1 MGFPFFY
8 TFGAF
13 MIKKSIYNSPLG
25 EILIITCKNLLIG
38 LYFENQKE
46 FKDLI
51 KKDDI
56 KSFDERENY
65 NKIEK
70 INKIQE
76 IDKDKKISE
85 DKIFSDTK
93 KWLDIYFSGEEPKF
107 IPKLKLE
114 GTEFR
119 KDVWEILLEIP
130 YGKTITYK
138 DISEKLIASGKYKK
152 MSNQAVG
159 GAVGHNPI
167 SLIIPC
173 HRVVGTSGS
182 LTGYAG
188 GLHRKMKLLKLEGIN
203 TDKFFFP
210 KNHK

>member
-1 MGFPFFY
+1 
-8 TFGAF
+8 
-13 MIKKSIYNSPLG
+13 MIKKSIYNSSLG
-25 EILIITCKNLLIG
+25 EILIIICKDSLTG

-46 FKDLI
+46 FKDLEEKGEI
-51 KKDDI
+51 KNFYEK
-56 KSFDERENY
+56 ENS
-65 NKIEK
+65 NDKEK
-70 INKIQE
+70 INN
-76 IDKDKKISE
+76 ISE
-85 DKIFSDTK
+85 NNKKNFSENKIFEEAK

-107 IPKLKLE
+107 TPKLNLE

-138 DISEKLIASGKYKK
+138 DISEKLIGSGKYKK

-159 GAVGHNPI
+159 GAVACNPI

-173 HRVVGTSGS
+173 HRVVGSSGS

-203 TDKFFFP
+203 TDNFFFP

>member
-1 MGFPFFY
+1 M
-8 TFGAF
+8 
-13 MIKKSIYNSPLG
+13 
-25 EILIITCKNLLIG
+25 
-38 LYFENQKE
+38 
-46 FKDLI
+46 
-51 KKDDI
+51 
-56 KSFDERENY
+56 
-65 NKIEK
+65 
-70 INKIQE
+70 
-76 IDKDKKISE
+76 
-85 DKIFSDTK
+85 
-93 KWLDIYFSGEEPKF
+93 EPKF
-107 IPKLKLE
+107 TPKLNLE

-159 GAVGHNPI
+159 GAVACNPI

-203 TDKFFFP
+203 TDNFFFP
-210 KNHK
+210 KNQK

>member
-1 MGFPFFY
+1 
-8 TFGAF
+8 

-25 EILIITCKNLLIG
+25 EILIIICKDSLTG

-46 FKDLI
+46 FKDFEEKGEI
-51 KKDDI
+51 KNFYEKED
-56 KSFDERENY
+56 Y
-65 NKIEK
+65 NEIEK
-70 INKIQE
+70 INN
-76 IDKDKKISE
+76 ISE
-85 DKIFSDTK
+85 NNKKNFSENKIFEETK

-107 IPKLKLE
+107 TPEIKLK

-138 DISEKLIASGKYKK
+138 DISEKLIGSGKYKK

-159 GAVGHNPI
+159 GAVAHNPI

-173 HRVVGTSGS
+173 HRVMGTSGS

-188 GLHRKMKLLKLEGIN
+188 GLDRKMKLLKLEGIN
-203 TDKFFFP
+203 TDNFFFP
-210 KNHK
+210 KNRK

>member
-1 MGFPFFY
+1 
-8 TFGAF
+8 

-25 EILIITCKNLLIG
+25 EILIIICKDSLTG

-46 FKDLI
+46 FKDLEEKGEI
-51 KKDDI
+51 KNFYEK
-56 KSFDERENY
+56 ENS
-65 NKIEK
+65 NDKEK
-70 INKIQE
+70 INN
-76 IDKDKKISE
+76 ISE
-85 DKIFSDTK
+85 NNKKNFSENKIFEETK
-93 KWLDIYFSGEEPKF
+93 KWLDIYFSGVEPKF
-107 IPKLKLE
+107 TPKLNLE

-130 YGKTITYK
+130 YGETITYK
-138 DISEKLIASGKYKK
+138 DISEKLIGSGKYKK

-159 GAVGHNPI
+159 GAVAHNPI

-173 HRVVGTSGS
+173 HRVVGSSRS

-203 TDKFFFP
+203 TDNFFFP

>member
-1 MGFPFFY
+1 
-8 TFGAF
+8 

-25 EILIITCKNLLIG
+25 EILIIICKDSLTG

-46 FKDLI
+46 FKDFEEKGEI
-51 KKDDI
+51 KNFYEKED
-56 KSFDERENY
+56 Y
-65 NKIEK
+65 NEIEK
-70 INKIQE
+70 INN
-76 IDKDKKISE
+76 ISE
-85 DKIFSDTK
+85 NNKKNFSENKIFEETK

-107 IPKLKLE
+107 TPEIKLK

-159 GAVGHNPI
+159 GAVACNPI

-182 LTGYAG
+182 LTGYVG

-203 TDKFFFP
+203 TDNFFFP

>member
-1 MGFPFFY
+1 
-8 TFGAF
+8 

-25 EILIITCKNLLIG
+25 EILIIICKDSLTG

-46 FKDLI
+46 FKDLEEKGEI
-51 KKDDI
+51 KNFYEK
-56 KSFDERENY
+56 ENS
-65 NKIEK
+65 NDKEK

-76 IDKDKKISE
+76 INKNKKISE
-85 DKIFSDTK
+85 DKIFSDTLR
-93 KWLDIYFSGEEPKF
+93 WLDIYFSGVEPNF
-107 IPKLKLE
+107 TPKLNLE

-159 GAVGHNPI
+159 GAVACNPI

-173 HRVVGTSGS
+173 HRVVGTGGS

-203 TDKFFFP
+203 TDNFFFP

>member
-1 MGFPFFY
+1 
-8 TFGAF
+8 
-13 MIKKSIYNSPLG
+13 MIKKRIYNSPLG
-25 EILIITCKNLLIG
+25 EILIIICKDSLTG

-46 FKDLI
+46 FKDLEEKGEI
-51 KKDDI
+51 KNF
-56 KSFDERENY
+56 SE
-65 NKIEK
+65 NKIFE
-70 INKIQE
+70 E
-76 IDKDKKISE
+76 
-85 DKIFSDTK
+85 TK

-107 IPKLKLE
+107 TPKLNLE

-119 KDVWEILLEIP
+119 KDVWEILLDIP

-138 DISEKLIASGKYKK
+138 DISEKLIGSGKYKK

-159 GAVGHNPI
+159 GAVACNPI

-203 TDKFFFP
+203 TDNFFFP
-210 KNHK
+210 KNQK

>member
-1 MGFPFFY
+1 
-8 TFGAF
+8 

-25 EILIITCKNLLIG
+25 EILIIICKDSLTG

-46 FKDLI
+46 FKDLEEKGEI
-51 KKDDI
+51 KNFYEK
-56 KSFDERENY
+56 ENS
-65 NKIEK
+65 NDKEK
-70 INKIQE
+70 INN
-76 IDKDKKISE
+76 ISE
-85 DKIFSDTK
+85 NNKKNFSENKIFEETK
-93 KWLDIYFSGEEPKF
+93 KWLDIYFSGVEPKF
-107 IPKLKLE
+107 TPKLNLE

-130 YGKTITYK
+130 YGETITYK

-159 GAVGHNPI
+159 GAVACNPI

>member
-1 MGFPFFY
+1 MVRNV
-8 TFGAF
+8 
-13 MIKKSIYNSPLG
+13 IYNSPLG
-25 EILIITCKNLLIG
+25 EILIITCKNSLIG
-38 LYFENQKE
+38 LYFENQRE

-51 KKDDI
+51 KKGDI
-56 KSFDERENY
+56 ISFDERENY
-65 NKIEK
+65 NEIEK
-70 INKIQE
+70 INNILEK
-76 IDKDKKISE
+76 DKDKKISE

-93 KWLDIYFSGEEPKF
+93 KWLDIYFSGEEPNF

-138 DISEKLIASGKYKK
+138 DISEKLIASGKCKK

-203 TDKFFFP
+203 THKFFFP

>member
-1 MGFPFFY
+1 
-8 TFGAF
+8 

-25 EILIITCKNLLIG
+25 EILIIIFKDSLTG

-46 FKDLI
+46 FKDLKEKGEI
-51 KKDDI
+51 KNFYEKED
-56 KSFDERENY
+56 Y
-65 NKIEK
+65 NEIEK

-76 IDKDKKISE
+76 INKNKKISE
-85 DKIFSDTK
+85 DKIFSDTLR
-93 KWLDIYFSGEEPKF
+93 WLDIYFSGVEAKF
-107 IPKLKLE
+107 TPKLNLE

-138 DISEKLIASGKYKK
+138 DISEKLITSGKYKK

-159 GAVGHNPI
+159 GAVACNPI

-203 TDKFFFP
+203 TDNFFFP

>member
-1 MGFPFFY
+1 
-8 TFGAF
+8 
-13 MIKKSIYNSPLG
+13 MIKKSINNSPLG
-25 EILIITCKNLLIG
+25 EILIITGNNSLIG

-51 KKDDI
+51 KKGDI

-65 NKIEK
+65 NEIEK

-85 DKIFSDTK
+85 DKIFSDTLR
-93 KWLDIYFSGEEPKF
+93 WLDIYFSGVEPKF
-107 IPKLKLE
+107 TPNLKLK

-159 GAVGHNPI
+159 GAVACNPI

-203 TDKFFFP
+203 TDNFFFP

>member
-1 MGFPFFY
+1 
-8 TFGAF
+8 

-25 EILIITCKNLLIG
+25 EILIIICKDSHTG

-46 FKDLI
+46 FKDFEEKGEI
-51 KKDDI
+51 KNFYEKED
-56 KSFDERENY
+56 Y
-65 NKIEK
+65 NEIEK
-70 INKIQE
+70 INN
-76 IDKDKKISE
+76 ISE
-85 DKIFSDTK
+85 NNKKNFSENKIFEETK
-93 KWLDIYFSGEEPKF
+93 KWLDIYFSDEEPKF
-107 IPKLKLE
+107 TPEIKLK

-159 GAVGHNPI
+159 GAVACNPI

-203 TDKFFFP
+203 TDNFFFP